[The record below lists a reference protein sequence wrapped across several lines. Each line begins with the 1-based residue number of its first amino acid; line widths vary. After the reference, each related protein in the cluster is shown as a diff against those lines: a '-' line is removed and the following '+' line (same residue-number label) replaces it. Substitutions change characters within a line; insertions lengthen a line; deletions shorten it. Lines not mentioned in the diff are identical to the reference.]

1 MVLGVL
7 PATASRAPIES
18 ILVYV
23 SSGVDD
29 ALGENVLKLPML
41 LALAAQ
47 FPAARI
53 AWVPGTSGFMFLEK
67 HLAPLVAGRIHEFIT
82 DLAIPV
88 EPWAGL
94 RARHAI
100 LARRFDL
107 VIDTQRYL
115 GRTLFLRRI
124 PHRRFVSGTWRYL
137 LSDRRPPRGVALRPP
152 RLVDKLTG
160 LVAAASGQAVA
171 VANPIPVPEPWQR
184 RAALLLPA
192 GPLYVGLAPG
202 LGNTASGK
210 GWPLERFLALARLQ
224 LERGRTPVIV
234 LGPGERAWQD
244 EVRRAVP
251 AALVPELDGGG
262 AGALGGPTL
271 TVALG
276 GRLAAAVANDSGAG
290 HLLAVGGAP
299 MVSLFGPT
307 RPEKYAPFA
316 RALIVI
322 KAQDHGS
329 DRMDAIPVGA
339 VADAVERQLAV
350 GPARQP

>member
-1 MVLGVL
+1 MT
-7 PATASRAPIES
+7 PDTTIES
-18 ILVYV
+18 VLVYV
-23 SSGVDD
+23 TSGVDD

-41 LALAAQ
+41 LALAEQ

-67 HLAPLVAGRIHEFIT
+67 HLAPLVGGRIDEFIT
-82 DLAIPV
+82 DLEIPV
-88 EPWAGL
+88 EPWAAL
-94 RARHAI
+94 RARRAI

-107 VIDTQRYL
+107 VVDTQRYL

-152 RLVDKLTG
+152 QLVDKLTG
-160 LVAAASGQAVA
+160 LVAAAAGRPVA
-171 VANPIPVPEPWQR
+171 VANPIPVPEAWQR
-184 RAALLLPA
+184 RAAALLPA
-192 GPLYVGLAPG
+192 GPIYVGLAPG
-202 LGNTASGK
+202 LGNKASGK
-210 GWPLERFLALARLQ
+210 DWPLENFLALARLQ
-224 LERGRTPVIV
+224 IERGRTPVIM
-234 LGPGERAWQD
+234 LGPGERAWRD
-244 EVRRAVP
+244 AVRRALP
-251 AALVPELDGGG
+251 AALVPDLDSGDGGPE
-262 AGALGGPTL
+262 AVGGPTL

-276 GRLAAAVANDSGAG
+276 GRVAAAVANDSGGG

-329 DRMDAIPVGA
+329 DRIASIPVGA
-339 VADAVERQLAV
+339 VAEAVDRQVAV
-350 GPARQP
+350 GPARRD

>member
-1 MVLGVL
+1 M
-7 PATASRAPIES
+7 ATGDAAGIES

-29 ALGENVLKLPML
+29 ALGENLLKLPML
-41 LALAAQ
+41 LALAEQ

-53 AWVPGTSGFMFLEK
+53 SWVPGTSGFMFLERQ
-67 HLAPLVAGRIHEFIT
+67 LAPLVGGRIHEFIT

-94 RARHAI
+94 RARHPI

-124 PHRRFVSGTWRYL
+124 PHRRFVSGTWRYFW
-137 LSDRRPPRGVALRPP
+137 SDRRPPRGLPLRPP

-160 LVAAASGQAVA
+160 LVAAAAGRPVT
-171 VANPIPVPEPWQR
+171 VANPIPVPAAWRR
-184 RAALLLPA
+184 RAAALLPD
-192 GPLYVGLAPG
+192 GPCYVGLAPG
-202 LGNTASGK
+202 LGNKASGK
-210 GWPLERFLALARLQ
+210 GWPLESFLALARRQ
-224 LERGRTPVIV
+224 LERGRVPVMV
-234 LGPGERAWQD
+234 LGPGERDWRAP
-244 EVRRAVP
+244 VR
-251 AALVPELDGGG
+251 AALPDALLPDLDSGEA
-262 AGALGGPTL
+262 AGPALS
-271 TVALG
+271 VALA

-290 HLLAVGGAP
+290 HLLASGGAP

-316 RALIVI
+316 RALVIV
-322 KAQDHGS
+322 KAQDFGS
-329 DRMDAIPVGA
+329 GRMADIPVDA
-339 VADAVERQLAV
+339 VAAALERQVAI
-350 GPARQP
+350 GPARAGPPD